1 MTAAAEEARRT
12 VPDLLAEQ
20 HGVISRQQALEARM
34 TREQWQWQLE
44 SGRWRSVL
52 PGVAVAHSGNVN
64 DQELA
69 WAAVLFGGPASALT
83 GDAALR
89 AYGMTLPE
97 PAVWHLATPVQR
109 QASSQR
115 CTLPDGAPAPKV
127 QPHRVHRLRELVH
140 PVRRPALLRPAAALL
155 HAAGWANSGRTAEA
169 RVAAAVQ
176 QRLVTPQQVRDAAV
190 VLCRTPRRALVHAVL
205 DDVELGAH
213 ARSEL
218 DFLAFLRRNQLPL
231 PDSLQLKERVGTR
244 RRYLDGWYERQRVSV
259 EVDGAHHRLVGT
271 WEADL
276 LRGSQL
282 AVAHRDDRVLQLRLT
297 PGQLRHDEPVMAELF
312 RAALR

>member
-1 MTAAAEEARRT
+1 MTAAAAL
-12 VPDLLAEQ
+12 PSWSDLLHQ
-20 HGVISRQQALEARM
+20 QQGVISRSQALGAGMSPDR
-34 TREQWQWQLE
+34 WQWQLD

-52 PGVAVAHSGNVN
+52 PGVAVAHSGHVSE
-64 DQELA
+64 QELA
-69 WAAVLFGGPASALT
+69 WAAVLFGGTSSALT

-89 AYGMTLPE
+89 AYGMTLPV
-97 PAVWHLATPVQR
+97 PATWHVATPVRR
-109 QASSQR
+109 QASVQEFR
-115 CTLPDGAPAPKV
+115 LGDDGPGPRV
-127 QPHRVHRLRELVH
+127 QPHRVHRLAELVH
-140 PVRRPALLRPAAALL
+140 PAKRPALLRPAPALL
-155 HAAGWANSGRTAEA
+155 HSAGWAATARLAEA

-176 QRLVTPQQVRDAAV
+176 QRLVTPQQVRDAASA
-190 VLCRTPRRALVHAVL
+190 LCRTPRRALVLTVL

-231 PDSLQLKERVGTR
+231 PDCLQLVQRVGTSR
-244 RRYLDGWYERQRVSV
+244 FYLDGWYDRQRVSV

-271 WEADL
+271 WESDL
-276 LRGSQL
+276 LRSSLL

-312 RAALR
+312 RSALL